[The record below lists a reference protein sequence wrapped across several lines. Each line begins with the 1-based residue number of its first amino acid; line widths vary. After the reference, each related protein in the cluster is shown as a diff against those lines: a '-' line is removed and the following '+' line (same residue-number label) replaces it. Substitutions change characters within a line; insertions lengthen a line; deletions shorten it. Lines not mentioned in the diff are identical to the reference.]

1 MGVHPRCAFGSQRYP
16 RWVRLVTNAGTFAR
30 ASSCLIVRER
40 SPAPLA
46 PKLKLGVAMVG
57 ERWIGCLL
65 RFLFLGALVG
75 VGGCASVEYRVPT
88 WEVQRLTQL
97 PPAMRGGEVRVVPSN
112 AVVPPPPA
120 LVAEA
125 PPPPDVDVDVDVEI
139 PVVVAPGPVV
149 VAPRPV
155 VFPRQVGATVGVGTR
170 AAPPA
175 GGGWKGGP
183 PRNAGR
189 WSPAPAPS
197 RPTPAAFGRSSG
209 GHHGGH
215 GGGGGAGAAAGAVA
229 AVALI
234 AILADVAV
242 TAAEADAAS
251 RYDGWV
257 AVDVNHPLHLF
268 YKGGLGR
275 VVPLAQ
281 LGPADLIGLQNA
293 VLVED
298 DGHVEPLRQAPLPTA
313 GPPPA
318 PVPPPAPAAVAWAAP
333 GATSTPSAA
342 APTAPPAVATP
353 PPAPVSQ
360 VSDPETP

>member
-1 MGVHPRCAFGSQRYP
+1 MRCLA
-16 RWVRLVTNAGTFAR
+16 LGT
-30 ASSCLIVRER
+30 
-40 SPAPLA
+40 
-46 PKLKLGVAMVG
+46 M
-57 ERWIGCLL
+57 
-65 RFLFLGALVG
+65 VG

-97 PPAMRGGEVRVVPSN
+97 PPAMRGGEVRVVPSD

-125 PPPPDVDVDVDVEI
+125 PPPPEVGVDVEL
-139 PVVVAPGPVV
+139 PVVVAPRPVV

-155 VFPRQVGATVGVGTR
+155 VFPVQVGRTVGSGPR

-175 GGGWKGGP
+175 GGGWKSGP
-183 PRNAGR
+183 PGNAGGWR
-189 WSPAPAPS
+189 PASAPS
-197 RPTPAAFGRSSG
+197 RPAPTVSGRSSG
-209 GHHGGH
+209 SGHGSHG
-215 GGGGGAGAAAGAVA
+215 GGGGGAGAAAGAVV

-234 AILADVAV
+234 AILADAAV
-242 TAAEADAAS
+242 TAAEADAAR

-257 AVDVNHPLHLF
+257 AVDAGHPLRLF
-268 YKGGLGR
+268 YRGGLGR

-298 DGHVEPLRQAPLPTA
+298 DGHVEPLRPAPRPAAGPLP
-313 GPPPA
+313 P
-318 PVPPPAPAAVAWAAP
+318 PVPSPAPAAAWTAP
-333 GATSTPSAA
+333 GATSTFSPAAQA
-342 APTAPPAVATP
+342 APTAVATPPPAPAP